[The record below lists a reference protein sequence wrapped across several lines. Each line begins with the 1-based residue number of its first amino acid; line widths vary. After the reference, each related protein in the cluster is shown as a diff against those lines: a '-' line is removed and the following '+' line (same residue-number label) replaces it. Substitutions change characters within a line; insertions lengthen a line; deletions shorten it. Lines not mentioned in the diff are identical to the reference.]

1 MKAAVYTIIFGSILP
16 LAGCSD
22 QRNPPPPPP
31 NQPAVEEHRAV
42 ETPPATENRPAVET
56 HAPGVDVK
64 AEKGNVEVKAP
75 GVDVDV
81 ERNKNK

>member
-1 MKAAVYTIIFGSILP
+1 MRAVALAFVLGFVLP
-16 LAGCSD
+16 LAGCND
-22 QRNPPPPPP
+22 QKPTPPPS
-31 NQPAVEEHRAV
+31 PA
-42 ETPPATENRPAVET
+42 NRPAVET

-75 GVDVDV
+75 GVDVEI